1 MKKTLSL
8 AVVAL
13 LAAVFSI
20 NAYSQAFKFGVK
32 AGMDFT
38 NMSGFS
44 EMKDKGFLKTYTG
57 FHVGGLMSINLPLG
71 FEVQPELLYVQQ
83 GVNTENATI
92 QGGSLRLPVNIQW
105 GISLFDIV
113 KPYVFVS
120 PFIGYGLF
128 QDGVFIGAEEWN
140 KFQYGVGLGLGVN
153 VWKFQVAFKWNWDL
167 NKSFSSD
174 LEGIVDDLKAAK
186 FNGGSLSLA
195 YIF

>member
-20 NAYSQAFKFGVK
+20 NAYSQTFKFGVK

-44 EMKDKGFLKTYTG
+44 EMKDKGFMKTYTG

-92 QGGSLRLPVNIQW
+92 KGGSLRLPVNIQW
-105 GISLFDIV
+105 
-113 KPYVFVS
+113 VS
-120 PFIGYGLF
+120 VCLT
-128 QDGVFIGAEEWN
+128 
-140 KFQYGVGLGLGVN
+140 L
-153 VWKFQVAFKWNWDL
+153 
-167 NKSFSSD
+167 
-174 LEGIVDDLKAAK
+174 
-186 FNGGSLSLA
+186 
-195 YIF
+195 